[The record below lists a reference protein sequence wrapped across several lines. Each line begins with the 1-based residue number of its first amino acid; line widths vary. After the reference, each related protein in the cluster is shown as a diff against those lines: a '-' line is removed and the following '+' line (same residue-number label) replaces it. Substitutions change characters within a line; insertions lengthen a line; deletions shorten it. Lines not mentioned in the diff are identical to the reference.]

1 MVQRNSGWLHFGESL
16 GGALERAR
24 GELYTLT
31 LRVKFGGYCTDA
43 DRCQVDHR
51 WCSYRSRP

>member
-24 GELYTLT
+24 GELYTLKE
-31 LRVKFGGYCTDA
+31 LCHGISVFLVREAG
-43 DRCQVDHR
+43 
-51 WCSYRSRP
+51 